1 MTIRSAQHLIGVIL
15 VLEKRADG
23 LAPFLGL
30 LEQEQVSAVDDA
42 QLRTGNAAGG
52 EHERE
57 RPSAR
62 TVMFRMTHVVP
73 GSVKY
78 GI

>member
-1 MTIRSAQHLIGVIL
+1 MTIRSAQRLIGVIL

-42 QLRTGNAAGG
+42 QLRTGMWRGVNTRREA
-52 EHERE
+52 ER
-57 RPSAR
+57 SNGY
-62 TVMFRMTHVVP
+62 V
-73 GSVKY
+73 
-78 GI
+78 

>member
-52 EHERE
+52 
-57 RPSAR
+57 
-62 TVMFRMTHVVP
+62 
-73 GSVKY
+73 
-78 GI
+78 